1 MEKFVNSVKP
11 GLGLRDVSETKDL
24 GHTAGQIVKELVKP
38 AKFLSAILI
47 TVVGIATICSYT
59 KECFG
64 GNSSIT
70 GEARRQVNNGSFRNH
85 GRR

>member
-24 GHTAGQIVKELVKP
+24 GYTAGQVVKELVKP

-70 GEARRQVNNGSFRNH
+70 GEAVRKQFNRPLRNH